1 MDMRM
6 KVNQLGAN
14 MWEQVI
20 IVLTAFL
27 DFMFSFK
34 LIKTHNMVALLLGPW

>member
-1 MDMRM
+1 MCM

-14 MWEQVI
+14 MRKKVI
-20 IVLTAFL
+20 IVLMPFL

-34 LIKTHNMVALLLGPW
+34 PTKAHDMVVLLLGP

>member
-1 MDMRM
+1 MHM

-14 MWEQVI
+14 MQEQVI

-34 LIKTHNMVALLLGPW
+34 LTKAPDMITLLLSP